1 MRRRR
6 IMSMAM
12 ALCVLASMLAGIP
25 AAAAEE
31 YVWVYTLGFE
41 VSNARDSATAKN
53 NVQCHMRFGKD
64 YEVFNVQCVNKKV
77 TETITEYQ

>member
-41 VSNARDSATAKN
+41 VILQRRKTMCSATCASGRIT
-53 NVQCHMRFGKD
+53 RFST
-64 YEVFNVQCVNKKV
+64 FRA
-77 TETITEYQ
+77 